1 MDTSVSLVWAL
12 AGLTTLGIKI
22 YALADIARRPAEAFP
37 FLDRLTKTTWL
48 VIAGASIV
56 THILFKAFGVFG
68 LVGLVAC
75 SVYLVDIKP
84 KIVELQNN
92 RR

>member
-1 MDTSVSLVWAL
+1 MGTSVSLVWAL

-56 THILFKAFGVFG
+56 THILFKPFGVFG

-84 KIVELQNN
+84 KIIELHNN